1 MKSRRSAKSSEDYGE
16 LLSGFIRLHV
26 LHHASEGPLV
36 GLWMI
41 EELKR
46 HGYKISPGT
55 LYPMLHALEHK
66 GYLRSAIKR
75 SGKRFWREYRATARG
90 RKALVVSKTKLREL
104 FGELIEESRSSK
116 QKHSTA

>member
-1 MKSRRSAKSSEDYGE
+1 MNSRRSPQSTEDSGE

-26 LHHASEGPLV
+26 LHHATEGPLV

-41 EELKR
+41 DELKR

-66 GYLRSAIKR
+66 GLLRSAIKR

-90 RKALVVSKTKLREL
+90 RKALDVAKAKLREL
-104 FGELIEESRSSK
+104 FGELIEEP
-116 QKHSTA
+116 HSHRKTAKAV